1 MTKERLLT
9 ILLTVL
15 LACSTSTMH
24 AQEEIIEH
32 QGTSYV
38 IHVDRLSPDSEMTL
52 LDVLYLCPEFISN
65 DGKNITAEYAI
76 SVDDVTLSF
85 YSLPL
90 LQGIKACDLSVVTI
104 CNYGGVSI
112 AAQGTVGTINLE
124 FKEGSKGLDGKV
136 ALSGSTYGNGMI
148 YADMKSTGENLT
160 LQAFAHTT
168 QQYGKADA
176 IYNNK
181 VSSRS
186 STENAMLFA
195 NWNLSERDDLKLKFF
210 QGFCDLKDRVQ
221 DDKETTIWPSFE
233 RYGEFSGIYEH
244 QLNDNEA
251 TLHLETYLSYA
262 NCSSDTTKERSAYS
276 SWITEFSFPIFT
288 EDLWMLA
295 GWEIDYLNVNYPGL
309 NREQYF
315 NNDFYLQF
323 EYTHGPW
330 VLSIGDRFRVM
341 NYWDKRDYSESLWSH
356 HRNNNAFHA
365 SVGYKKDKHFVQ
377 GTISHTYLE
386 PSISDF
392 YTPYDEDGNA
402 NYFTGYKTNLA
413 WRAEARYNYQTDNLV
428 LTGSLLHTRLTE
440 MIVPNEYL
448 TSFKTSASWHKGPLR
463 LTVGANY
470 HHRHISAGNDTKSV
484 YDNFCTLKLAPTLL
498 LGHGFRLSSVLLYS
512 SKQEFCLYTHHA
524 HLYASVKV
532 NKDLGKRCNI
542 YADFHDIAGQPTG
555 LADDLLQSYKNRAL
569 TIGLTYYPFR

>member
-1 MTKERLLT
+1 MTKEKLLA
-9 ILLTVL
+9 ILLAVL
-15 LACSTSTMH
+15 FACSTKLC
-24 AQEEIIEH
+24 AQDEIIEH
-32 QGTSYV
+32 QGTSYI
-38 IHVDRLSPDSEMTL
+38 IHVDKLNPDNEMTL

-76 SVDDVTLSF
+76 SVDDVVLAY

-90 LQGIKACDLSVVTI
+90 LEGIKACDLSMVTI

-124 FKEGSKGLDGKV
+124 FKEGRKGVDGKV

-148 YADMKSTGENLT
+148 YADMKSTGEHVT

-176 IYNNK
+176 MYQNK

-186 STENAMLFA
+186 CTENAMLFV

-210 QGFCDLKDRVQ
+210 QGFYDLKNRVQ
-221 DDKETTIWPSFE
+221 VNEETTIWPSLE
-233 RYGEFSGIYEH
+233 RYGEFSGIYDR
-244 QLNDNEA
+244 QLNAHEA

-262 NCSSDTTKERSAYS
+262 NGSSDIIKERAALS

-288 EDLWMLA
+288 EDLSMLA
-295 GWEIDYLNVNYPGL
+295 GWEIDYQNLHYPDL

-315 NNDFYLQF
+315 NNNLYLQLD
-323 EYTHGPW
+323 YTHGPW
-330 VLSIGDRFRVM
+330 VLSLGDRFRIM
-341 NYWDKRDYSESLWSH
+341 NYWDKRDGSESLWSH
-356 HRNNNAFHA
+356 HRNDHAFHA

-377 GTISHTYLE
+377 GTLSHTYLE
-386 PSISDF
+386 PTISDF
-392 YTPYDEDGNA
+392 LTSYDEDGNTS
-402 NYFTGYKTNLA
+402 YFTGYKTNLA

-440 MIVPNEYL
+440 MIIPNEYL
-448 TSFKTSASWHKGPLR
+448 TGLRTSASWHKGPLR
-463 LTVGANY
+463 LTVGANLY
-470 HHRHISAGNDTKSV
+470 HRHISAGDDSKAI

-498 LGHGFRLSSVLLYS
+498 LGNGFMLSSVLLYS
-512 SKQEFCLYTHHA
+512 GKQETYYYTRHA
-524 HLYASVKV
+524 HLYASIKV
-532 NKDLGKRCNI
+532 NKDLGKRCNV
-542 YADFHDIAGQPTG
+542 YANFHDIAGQPTG
-555 LADDLLQSYKNRAL
+555 LVDDLLQSYKNRAL
-569 TIGLTYYPFR
+569 TIGLTYYPFRK